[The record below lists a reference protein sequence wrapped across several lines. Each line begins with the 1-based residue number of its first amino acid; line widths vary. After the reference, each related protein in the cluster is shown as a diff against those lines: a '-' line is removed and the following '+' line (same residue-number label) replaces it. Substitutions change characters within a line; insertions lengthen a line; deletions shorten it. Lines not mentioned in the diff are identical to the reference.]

1 MRDQRGNGVY
11 ELAQGSELGLV
22 STVVSGRALDNVEN
36 RRSGSQVTGHTVPDR
51 SESRPISA
59 SRVGQSSPGERA
71 YYALLVHRTCIELM
85 PEAQAEQ

>member
-22 STVVSGRALDNVEN
+22 STVVSGRALDNGGEQAQRV
-36 RRSGSQVTGHTVPDR
+36 SQVTGHTVPGR

-71 YYALLVHRTCIELM
+71 YYALLVHRTCIEN
-85 PEAQAEQ
+85 

>member
-36 RRSGSQVTGHTVPDR
+36 RRSGSQVTGHTVPGS

-59 SRVGQSSPGERA
+59 SRVGQSSSGERA
-71 YYALLVHRTCIELM
+71 YYALIMRYLYTAPVYN
-85 PEAQAEQ
+85 